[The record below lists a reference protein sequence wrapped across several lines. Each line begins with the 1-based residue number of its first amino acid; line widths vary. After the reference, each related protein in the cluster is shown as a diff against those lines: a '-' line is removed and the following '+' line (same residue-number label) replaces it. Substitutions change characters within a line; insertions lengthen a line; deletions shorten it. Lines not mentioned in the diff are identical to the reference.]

1 MKNLEK
7 SCKINNRNEYKSKEG
22 IIEGIKEIMLTRMK
36 NVLSLTFRISPG
48 TSMIAVL
55 YVLLMSGSVVLGQHI
70 IRYIYESV
78 SGYGEGSASWIL
90 WVVVFFVN
98 MTLFG
103 NTDNIENMLTT
114 AASRRVRAL
123 YYKLFLFK
131 IYRTKQDAFY
141 RSKVLNEVQF
151 IEGQLDQISKT
162 ALLLLTRL
170 SMALFTLILTTAT
183 MVVIDWFIIAAVIMM
198 AVMISLLNRY
208 FTQKKIALNCDHMS
222 DERRAN
228 YFKSLLTT
236 REHAKEIHLSANKAW
251 FLNKWQDSFQN
262 LYHAKLSFA
271 AKSIILGDCVRI
283 IEALF
288 PYLCALYLVY
298 LLSVDQISSGEAI
311 FLTGLVGTLKWSV
324 KQLIDLL
331 TKDIYE
337 KMEVIEKFEN
347 FLGNTMADCYEE
359 LEHDQ
364 AAPKVRGEERMEP
377 FDEIIVDHVSYT
389 YPNADRPAVRDISLK
404 IKKGEII
411 SILGY
416 NGSGKTTLSKVI
428 NGLLHDY
435 EGRVLFHDKDIRDM
449 DAERYYQYFGN
460 VYQDFAKYKMSFG
473 ENISVGDVEHLED
486 DARVAEAIH
495 IVNLDDVMEG
505 FANGT
510 DTKLGKDLYADG
522 ADLSGGQWQRIA
534 IARACMGAREI
545 LIFDEPTAAIDPWEE
560 ENLLQNLRSIL
571 NGRTAVLLSHRI
583 GFARLADTIYMMQEG
598 QIVEQGSHEELLQM
612 NGLYSQFFFA
622 QQKLYQQ

>member
-1 MKNLEK
+1 MNTKA
-7 SCKINNRNEYKSKEG
+7 IEG
-22 IIEGIKEIMLTRMK
+22 TIEGIKEIMLTRMK

-78 SGYGEGSASWIL
+78 SGYHEGSASWIL

-170 SMALFTLILTTAT
+170 SMALFTLVLTTAS

-198 AVMISLLNRY
+198 AVMISLSNRY

-298 LLSVDQISSGEAI
+298 LLSVDMISSGEAI

-364 AAPKVRGEERMEP
+364 AAPKVSGEERMEP

-389 YPNADRPAVRDISLK
+389 YSNADRPAVRDISLK

-486 DARVAEAIH
+486 AARIAEVMH

-534 IARACMGAREI
+534 IARACMGSKEI

-583 GFARLADTIYMMQEG
+583 GFARLADRIYMMQEG
-598 QIVEQGSHEELLQM
+598 QIVEQGSHEELLRM

>member
-1 MKNLEK
+1 
-7 SCKINNRNEYKSKEG
+7 
-22 IIEGIKEIMLTRMK
+22 MLTRMK

-78 SGYGEGSASWIL
+78 SGYHEGSASWIL

-170 SMALFTLILTTAT
+170 SMALFTLVLTTAS

-198 AVMISLLNRY
+198 AVMISLSNRY

-298 LLSVDQISSGEAI
+298 LLSVDMISSGEAI

-364 AAPKVRGEERMEP
+364 AAPKVSGEERMEP

-389 YPNADRPAVRDISLK
+389 YSNADRPAVRDISLK

-486 DARVAEAIH
+486 AARIAEVMH
-495 IVNLDDVMEG
+495 IVNLDDVVEG

-534 IARACMGAREI
+534 IARACMGSKEI

-598 QIVEQGSHEELLQM
+598 QIVEQGSHEELLRM

>member
-1 MKNLEK
+1 MNTKA
-7 SCKINNRNEYKSKEG
+7 IEG
-22 IIEGIKEIMLTRMK
+22 ILEGIKEIMLTRMK

-170 SMALFTLILTTAT
+170 SMALFTLILTTAS
-183 MVVIDWFIIAAVIMM
+183 MMVIDWFIIAAVIMM
-198 AVMISLLNRY
+198 AVMISLSNRY

-298 LLSVDQISSGEAI
+298 LLSVDMISSGEAI

-364 AAPKVRGEERMEP
+364 AAPKVSGEERMEP

-389 YPNADRPAVRDISLK
+389 YSNADRPAVRDISLK

-435 EGRVLFHDKDIRDM
+435 EGRVLFNDKDIRDM

-486 DARVAEAIH
+486 AARIAEVIH
-495 IVNLDDVMEG
+495 IVNLDDVVEG

-534 IARACMGAREI
+534 IARACMGSKEI

-598 QIVEQGSHEELLQM
+598 QIVEQGSHEELLRM

>member
-1 MKNLEK
+1 MNTKA
-7 SCKINNRNEYKSKEG
+7 IEG
-22 IIEGIKEIMLTRMK
+22 TIEGIKEIMLTRMK

-78 SGYGEGSASWIL
+78 SGYHEGSASWIL

-170 SMALFTLILTTAT
+170 SMALFTLVLTTAS

-198 AVMISLLNRY
+198 AVMISLSNRY

-236 REHAKEIHLSANKAW
+236 REHAKEIHLSTNKAW

-298 LLSVDQISSGEAI
+298 LLSVDMISSGEAI

-364 AAPKVRGEERMEP
+364 AAPKVRGEGRMEP

-435 EGRVLFHDKDIRDM
+435 EGRVLFNDKDIRDM
-449 DAERYYQYFGN
+449 DAERNYQYFGN

-486 DARVAEAIH
+486 AARIAEAIH
-495 IVNLDDVMEG
+495 IVNLDDVVEG

-534 IARACMGAREI
+534 IARACMGPKEI

>member
-1 MKNLEK
+1 MNTKA
-7 SCKINNRNEYKSKEG
+7 IEG
-22 IIEGIKEIMLTRMK
+22 ILEGIKEIMLTRMK

-55 YVLLMSGSVVLGQHI
+55 YVLLMSGSIVLGQHI

-114 AASRRVRAL
+114 AASCRVRAL

-170 SMALFTLILTTAT
+170 SMALFTLILTTAS
-183 MVVIDWFIIAAVIMM
+183 MMVIDWFIIAAVIMM
-198 AVMISLLNRY
+198 AVMISLSNRY

-298 LLSVDQISSGEAI
+298 LLSIDQISSGEAI

-364 AAPKVRGEERMEP
+364 AAPKVSGEERMEP

-389 YPNADRPAVRDISLK
+389 YSNADRPAVRDISLK

-435 EGRVLFHDKDIRDM
+435 EGRVLFNDKDIRDM

-460 VYQDFAKYKMSFG
+460 VYQDFARYKMSFG

-486 DARVAEAIH
+486 AARIAEAIH
-495 IVNLDDVMEG
+495 IVNLDDVVEG

-534 IARACMGAREI
+534 IARACMGPKEI

-583 GFARLADTIYMMQEG
+583 GFARLADRIYMMQEG

>member
-1 MKNLEK
+1 MNTKA
-7 SCKINNRNEYKSKEG
+7 IEG
-22 IIEGIKEIMLTRMK
+22 ILEGIKEIMLTRMK

-55 YVLLMSGSVVLGQHI
+55 YVLLMSGSIVLGQHI

-170 SMALFTLILTTAT
+170 SMALFTLILTTAS
-183 MVVIDWFIIAAVIMM
+183 MMVIDWFIIAAVIMM
-198 AVMISLLNRY
+198 AVMISLSNRY

-298 LLSVDQISSGEAI
+298 LLSIDQISSGEAI

-364 AAPKVRGEERMEP
+364 AAPKVSGEERMEP

-389 YPNADRPAVRDISLK
+389 YSNADRPAVRDISLK

-435 EGRVLFHDKDIRDM
+435 EGRVLFNDKDIRDM

-460 VYQDFAKYKMSFG
+460 VYQDFARYKMSFG

-486 DARVAEAIH
+486 AARIAEAIH
-495 IVNLDDVMEG
+495 IVNLDDVVEG

-534 IARACMGAREI
+534 IARACMGPKEI

-583 GFARLADTIYMMQEG
+583 GFARLADRIYMMQEG

>member
-1 MKNLEK
+1 
-7 SCKINNRNEYKSKEG
+7 
-22 IIEGIKEIMLTRMK
+22 MLTRMK

-55 YVLLMSGSVVLGQHI
+55 YVLLMSGSIVLGQHI

-78 SGYGEGSASWIL
+78 SGYHEGSSSWIL

-170 SMALFTLILTTAT
+170 SMALFTLILTTAS

-198 AVMISLLNRY
+198 AVMISLSNRY

-364 AAPKVRGEERMEP
+364 AVPKVSGEERREP
-377 FDEIIVDHVSYT
+377 FDEIIVDRVSYT

-473 ENISVGDVEHLED
+473 ENIGVGDVEHLED
-486 DARVAEAIH
+486 AARVAEAIH

-505 FANGT
+505 FANGP

-534 IARACMGAREI
+534 IARACMGSKEI

-583 GFARLADTIYMMQEG
+583 GFARLADRIYMMQEG

>member
-1 MKNLEK
+1 MNTKA
-7 SCKINNRNEYKSKEG
+7 IEG
-22 IIEGIKEIMLTRMK
+22 TIEGIKEIMLTRMK

-78 SGYGEGSASWIL
+78 SGYHEGSASWIL

-170 SMALFTLILTTAT
+170 SMALFTLVLTTAS

-198 AVMISLLNRY
+198 AVMISLSNRY

-236 REHAKEIHLSANKAW
+236 REHAKEIHLSTNKAW
-251 FLNKWQDSFQN
+251 FLNKWQGSFQN

-298 LLSVDQISSGEAI
+298 LLSVDMISSGEAI

-364 AAPKVRGEERMEP
+364 AAPKVSGEERMEP

-389 YPNADRPAVRDISLK
+389 YSNADRPAVRDISLK

-435 EGRVLFHDKDIRDM
+435 EGRVLFNDKDIRDM

-460 VYQDFAKYKMSFG
+460 VYQDFARYKMSFG

-486 DARVAEAIH
+486 AARIAEAIH
-495 IVNLDDVMEG
+495 IVNLDDVVEG

-534 IARACMGAREI
+534 IARARMGPKEI

-583 GFARLADTIYMMQEG
+583 GFARLADRIYMMQEG

>member
-1 MKNLEK
+1 MNTKA
-7 SCKINNRNEYKSKEG
+7 IEG
-22 IIEGIKEIMLTRMK
+22 TIEGIKEIMLTRMK

-170 SMALFTLILTTAT
+170 SMALFTLILTTAS
-183 MVVIDWFIIAAVIMM
+183 MMVIDWFIIAAVIMM
-198 AVMISLLNRY
+198 AVMISLSNRY

-298 LLSVDQISSGEAI
+298 LLSVDMISSGEAI

-364 AAPKVRGEERMEP
+364 AAPKVSGEERMEP

-389 YPNADRPAVRDISLK
+389 YSNADRPAVRDISLK

-435 EGRVLFHDKDIRDM
+435 EGRVLFNDKDIRDM

-486 DARVAEAIH
+486 AARIAEVIH
-495 IVNLDDVMEG
+495 IVNLDDVVEG

-534 IARACMGAREI
+534 IARACMGSKEI

-598 QIVEQGSHEELLQM
+598 QIVEQGSHEELLRM

>member
-1 MKNLEK
+1 
-7 SCKINNRNEYKSKEG
+7 
-22 IIEGIKEIMLTRMK
+22 MLTRMK

-78 SGYGEGSASWIL
+78 SGYGEGSASRIL

-103 NTDNIENMLTT
+103 NTDNIENMLTA

-170 SMALFTLILTTAT
+170 SMALFTLVLTIVS

-198 AVMISLLNRY
+198 AVMISLSNRY

-298 LLSVDQISSGEAI
+298 LLSVDMISSGEAI

-364 AAPKVRGEERMEP
+364 AATKVSGEERMEP

-435 EGRVLFHDKDIRDM
+435 EGRVLFNDKDIRDM

-460 VYQDFAKYKMSFG
+460 VYQDFARYKMSFS

-486 DARVAEAIH
+486 AARIAEAIH
-495 IVNLDDVMEG
+495 IVNLDDVVEG

-534 IARACMGAREI
+534 IARACMGSKEI

>member
-1 MKNLEK
+1 
-7 SCKINNRNEYKSKEG
+7 
-22 IIEGIKEIMLTRMK
+22 MLTRMK

-170 SMALFTLILTTAT
+170 SMALFTLILTTAS

-198 AVMISLLNRY
+198 AVMISLSNRY

-364 AAPKVRGEERMEP
+364 AAPKVSGEERMEP

-389 YPNADRPAVRDISLK
+389 YSNADRPAVRDISLK

-435 EGRVLFHDKDIRDM
+435 EGRVLFNDKDIRDM

-460 VYQDFAKYKMSFG
+460 VYQDFARYKMSFG

-486 DARVAEAIH
+486 AARIAEAIH
-495 IVNLDDVMEG
+495 IVNLDDVVEG

-534 IARACMGAREI
+534 IARACMGSKEI

>member
-1 MKNLEK
+1 MNTKA
-7 SCKINNRNEYKSKEG
+7 IEG
-22 IIEGIKEIMLTRMK
+22 TIEGIKEIMLTRMK

-78 SGYGEGSASWIL
+78 SGYHEGSASWIL

-170 SMALFTLILTTAT
+170 SMALFTLVLTTAS

-198 AVMISLLNRY
+198 AVMISLSNRY

-298 LLSVDQISSGEAI
+298 LLSVDKISSGEAI

-347 FLGNTMADCYEE
+347 FLGNAMADCYEE

-364 AAPKVRGEERMEP
+364 SATKVSGEERMEP
-377 FDEIIVDHVSYT
+377 FDEIIVDRVSYT
-389 YPNADRPAVRDISLK
+389 YLNADRPAVRDISLK

-449 DAERYYQYFGN
+449 DAEQYYQYFGN

-473 ENISVGDVEHLED
+473 ENIGVGDVEHLED
-486 DARVAEAIH
+486 AARIAEAIH

-534 IARACMGAREI
+534 IARACMGSKEI

-583 GFARLADTIYMMQEG
+583 GFARLADRIYMMQEG
-598 QIVEQGSHEELLQM
+598 QIVEQGSHEELLQK

>member
-1 MKNLEK
+1 
-7 SCKINNRNEYKSKEG
+7 
-22 IIEGIKEIMLTRMK
+22 MLTRMK

-78 SGYGEGSASWIL
+78 SGYREGSASWIL

-98 MTLFG
+98 MILFG

-162 ALLLLTRL
+162 ALLLLTRF
-170 SMALFTLILTTAT
+170 SMALFTLVLTTAS

-198 AVMISLLNRY
+198 AVMISLSNRY

-347 FLGNTMADCYEE
+347 FLGNTMTDCYEE

-364 AAPKVRGEERMEP
+364 AALKVSGEERMEP

-435 EGRVLFHDKDIRDM
+435 EGRVLFNDKDIRDM

-460 VYQDFAKYKMSFG
+460 VYQDFARYKMSFG
-473 ENISVGDVEHLED
+473 ENIGVGDVEHLED
-486 DARVAEAIH
+486 AARIAEAIH
-495 IVNLDDVMEG
+495 IVNLDDVVEG
-505 FANGT
+505 FTNGT

-534 IARACMGAREI
+534 IARACMGPKEI

>member
-1 MKNLEK
+1 
-7 SCKINNRNEYKSKEG
+7 
-22 IIEGIKEIMLTRMK
+22 MLTRMK

-78 SGYGEGSASWIL
+78 SDYREGSASWIL

-170 SMALFTLILTTAT
+170 SMALFTLILTTAS
-183 MVVIDWFIIAAVIMM
+183 MMVIDWFIIAAVIMM
-198 AVMISLLNRY
+198 AVMISLSNRY
-208 FTQKKIALNCDHMS
+208 FTRKKIALNCDHMS

-298 LLSVDQISSGEAI
+298 LLSVDKLSSGEAI

-364 AAPKVRGEERMEP
+364 AAPKVSGEERREP

-435 EGRVLFHDKDIRDM
+435 EGRVLFNDKDIRNM

-460 VYQDFAKYKMSFG
+460 VYQDFARYKMSFG

-486 DARVAEAIH
+486 AARIAEAIH

>member
-1 MKNLEK
+1 
-7 SCKINNRNEYKSKEG
+7 
-22 IIEGIKEIMLTRMK
+22 MLTRMK

-78 SGYGEGSASWIL
+78 SGYGEGSVSWIF

-103 NTDNIENMLTT
+103 NTDNIENMLTA

-170 SMALFTLILTTAT
+170 SMALFTLVLTIVS

-198 AVMISLLNRY
+198 AVMISLSNRY

-298 LLSVDQISSGEAI
+298 LLSVDMISSGEAI

-364 AAPKVRGEERMEP
+364 AATKVSGEERMEP

-435 EGRVLFHDKDIRDM
+435 EGRVLFNDKDIRDM

-460 VYQDFAKYKMSFG
+460 VYQDFARYKMSFS

-486 DARVAEAIH
+486 AARIAEAIH
-495 IVNLDDVMEG
+495 IVNLDDVVEG

-534 IARACMGAREI
+534 IARACMGSKEI

>member
-1 MKNLEK
+1 MNTKA
-7 SCKINNRNEYKSKEG
+7 
-22 IIEGIKEIMLTRMK
+22 IEGIKKIMLTRMK

-78 SGYGEGSASWIL
+78 SDYREGSASWIL

-170 SMALFTLILTTAT
+170 SMALFTLILTTAS
-183 MVVIDWFIIAAVIMM
+183 MMVIDWFIIAAVIMM
-198 AVMISLLNRY
+198 AVMISLSNRY
-208 FTQKKIALNCDHMS
+208 FTRKKIALNCDHMS

-347 FLGNTMADCYEE
+347 FLGNTMAGCYEE

-364 AAPKVRGEERMEP
+364 VAPKVRGEERREQ

-435 EGRVLFHDKDIRDM
+435 EGRVLFNDKDIRDM

-486 DARVAEAIH
+486 AAQIAEAIH
-495 IVNLDDVMEG
+495 IVNLDDVVEG

-534 IARACMGAREI
+534 IARACMGSKEI

>member
-1 MKNLEK
+1 
-7 SCKINNRNEYKSKEG
+7 
-22 IIEGIKEIMLTRMK
+22 MLTRMK

-103 NTDNIENMLTT
+103 NTDNIENMLTA

-170 SMALFTLILTTAT
+170 SMALFTLVLTIAS
-183 MVVIDWFIIAAVIMM
+183 MVVIDWFIIAAVIVM
-198 AVMISLLNRY
+198 AVMISLSNRY

-298 LLSVDQISSGEAI
+298 LLSVDMISSGEAI

-364 AAPKVRGEERMEP
+364 AATKVSGEERMEP

-389 YPNADRPAVRDISLK
+389 YPNADRSAVRDISLK

-435 EGRVLFHDKDIRDM
+435 EGRVLFNDKDIRDM

-460 VYQDFAKYKMSFG
+460 VYQDFARYKMSFS

-486 DARVAEAIH
+486 AARIAEAIH
-495 IVNLDDVMEG
+495 IVNLDDVVEG

-534 IARACMGAREI
+534 IARACMGSKEI

-583 GFARLADTIYMMQEG
+583 GFARLADRIYMMQEG

>member
-1 MKNLEK
+1 
-7 SCKINNRNEYKSKEG
+7 
-22 IIEGIKEIMLTRMK
+22 MLTRMK

-78 SGYGEGSASWIL
+78 SGYREGSASWIL

-162 ALLLLTRL
+162 ALLLLTRF
-170 SMALFTLILTTAT
+170 SMALFTLVLTTAS

-198 AVMISLLNRY
+198 AVMISLSNRY

-298 LLSVDQISSGEAI
+298 LLSVDKISSGEAI

-364 AAPKVRGEERMEP
+364 AAPKVSGEERMEP

-460 VYQDFAKYKMSFG
+460 VYQDFARYKMSFG

-486 DARVAEAIH
+486 AARIAEAIH
-495 IVNLDDVMEG
+495 IVNLDDVLEG

-534 IARACMGAREI
+534 IARACMGSKEI

-598 QIVEQGSHEELLQM
+598 QIVEQGSHEELLRM

>member
-1 MKNLEK
+1 MNTKA
-7 SCKINNRNEYKSKEG
+7 
-22 IIEGIKEIMLTRMK
+22 IEGIKEIMLTRMK

-78 SGYGEGSASWIL
+78 SGYHEGSASWIL

-170 SMALFTLILTTAT
+170 SMALFTLVLTTAS

-198 AVMISLLNRY
+198 AVMISLSNRY

-298 LLSVDQISSGEAI
+298 LLSVDMISSGEAI

-364 AAPKVRGEERMEP
+364 AAPKVSGEERMEP

-389 YPNADRPAVRDISLK
+389 YSNADRPAVRDISLK

-435 EGRVLFHDKDIRDM
+435 EGRVLFNDKDIRDM

-460 VYQDFAKYKMSFG
+460 VYQDFARYKMNFG
-473 ENISVGDVEHLED
+473 ENIGVGDVEHLED
-486 DARVAEAIH
+486 AARIAEAIH
-495 IVNLDDVMEG
+495 IVNLDDVVEG
-505 FANGT
+505 FTNDT

-534 IARACMGAREI
+534 IARACMGSKEI

>member
-1 MKNLEK
+1 MNTKA
-7 SCKINNRNEYKSKEG
+7 IEG
-22 IIEGIKEIMLTRMK
+22 TIEGIKEIMLTRMK

-170 SMALFTLILTTAT
+170 SMALFTLILTTAS
-183 MVVIDWFIIAAVIMM
+183 MMVIDWFIIAAVIMM
-198 AVMISLLNRY
+198 AVMISLSNRY

-298 LLSVDQISSGEAI
+298 LLSVDMISSGEAI

-331 TKDIYE
+331 TKDMYE

-364 AAPKVRGEERMEP
+364 AAPKVSGEERMEP

-389 YPNADRPAVRDISLK
+389 YSNADRPAVRDISLK

-435 EGRVLFHDKDIRDM
+435 EGRVLFNDKDIRDM

-486 DARVAEAIH
+486 AARIAEVIH
-495 IVNLDDVMEG
+495 IVNLDDVVEG

-534 IARACMGAREI
+534 IARACMGSKEI

-598 QIVEQGSHEELLQM
+598 QIVEQGSHEELLRM

>member
-1 MKNLEK
+1 
-7 SCKINNRNEYKSKEG
+7 
-22 IIEGIKEIMLTRMK
+22 MLTRMK

-78 SGYGEGSASWIL
+78 SGYHEGSASWIL

-162 ALLLLTRL
+162 ALLLLTRF
-170 SMALFTLILTTAT
+170 SMALFTLVLTTAS

-198 AVMISLLNRY
+198 AVMISLSNRY

-298 LLSVDQISSGEAI
+298 LLSVDKISSGEAI

-364 AAPKVRGEERMEP
+364 AAPKVSGEERMEP

-460 VYQDFAKYKMSFG
+460 VYQDFARYKMSFG

-486 DARVAEAIH
+486 AARIAEAIH
-495 IVNLDDVMEG
+495 IVNLDDVLEG

-534 IARACMGAREI
+534 IARACMGSKEI

>member
-1 MKNLEK
+1 MNTKA
-7 SCKINNRNEYKSKEG
+7 
-22 IIEGIKEIMLTRMK
+22 IEGIKEIMLTRMK

-78 SGYGEGSASWIL
+78 SGYHEGSASWIL

-162 ALLLLTRL
+162 ALLLLTRF
-170 SMALFTLILTTAT
+170 SMALFTLVLTTAS

-198 AVMISLLNRY
+198 AVMISLSNRY

-298 LLSVDQISSGEAI
+298 LLSVDKISSGEAI

-364 AAPKVRGEERMEP
+364 AAPKVSGEERMEP

-460 VYQDFAKYKMSFG
+460 VYQDFARYKMSFG

-486 DARVAEAIH
+486 AARIAEAIH
-495 IVNLDDVMEG
+495 IVNLDDVLEG

-534 IARACMGAREI
+534 IARACMGSKEI

-598 QIVEQGSHEELLQM
+598 QIVEQGSHEELLRM

>member
-1 MKNLEK
+1 MNTKA
-7 SCKINNRNEYKSKEG
+7 IEG
-22 IIEGIKEIMLTRMK
+22 ILEGIKEIMLTRMK

-55 YVLLMSGSVVLGQHI
+55 YVLLMSGSIVLGQHI

-131 IYRTKQDAFY
+131 IYRTKEEAFY

-170 SMALFTLILTTAT
+170 SMALFTLILTTAS
-183 MVVIDWFIIAAVIMM
+183 MMVIDWFIIAAVIMM
-198 AVMISLLNRY
+198 AVMISLSNRY

-298 LLSVDQISSGEAI
+298 LLSIDQISSGEAI

-364 AAPKVRGEERMEP
+364 AAPKVSGEERMEP

-389 YPNADRPAVRDISLK
+389 YSNADRPAVRDISLK

-435 EGRVLFHDKDIRDM
+435 EGRVLFNDKDIRDM

-460 VYQDFAKYKMSFG
+460 VYQDFARYKMSFG

-486 DARVAEAIH
+486 AARIAEAIH
-495 IVNLDDVMEG
+495 IVNLDDVVEG

-534 IARACMGAREI
+534 IARACMGPKEI

-583 GFARLADTIYMMQEG
+583 GFARLADRIYMMQEG

>member
-1 MKNLEK
+1 MNTKA
-7 SCKINNRNEYKSKEG
+7 IEG
-22 IIEGIKEIMLTRMK
+22 TIEGIKEIMLTRMK

-78 SGYGEGSASWIL
+78 SGYHEGSASWIL

-170 SMALFTLILTTAT
+170 SMALFTLVLTTAS

-198 AVMISLLNRY
+198 AVMISLSNRY

-298 LLSVDQISSGEAI
+298 LLSVDMISSGEAI

-364 AAPKVRGEERMEP
+364 AAPKVSGEERMEP

-389 YPNADRPAVRDISLK
+389 YSNADRPAVRDISLK

-435 EGRVLFHDKDIRDM
+435 EGRVLFNDKDIRDM

-460 VYQDFAKYKMSFG
+460 VYQDFARYKMSFG

-486 DARVAEAIH
+486 AARIAEAIH
-495 IVNLDDVMEG
+495 IVNLDDVVEG

-534 IARACMGAREI
+534 IARACMGPKEI

-583 GFARLADTIYMMQEG
+583 GFARLADRIYMMQEG

>member
-1 MKNLEK
+1 MNTKA
-7 SCKINNRNEYKSKEG
+7 
-22 IIEGIKEIMLTRMK
+22 IEGILEGIKKIMLTRMK

-170 SMALFTLILTTAT
+170 SMALFTLILTTAS
-183 MVVIDWFIIAAVIMM
+183 MMVIDWFIIAAVIMM
-198 AVMISLLNRY
+198 AVMISLSNRY

-298 LLSVDQISSGEAI
+298 LLSVDMISSGEAI

-364 AAPKVRGEERMEP
+364 AAPKVKGEERREP

-460 VYQDFAKYKMSFG
+460 VYQDFAKYKMSFS

-486 DARVAEAIH
+486 AARIAEAIH
-495 IVNLDDVMEG
+495 IVNLDDVVEG

-534 IARACMGAREI
+534 IARACMGSKEI

-583 GFARLADTIYMMQEG
+583 GFARLADRIYMMQEG

>member
-1 MKNLEK
+1 
-7 SCKINNRNEYKSKEG
+7 
-22 IIEGIKEIMLTRMK
+22 MLTRMK

-78 SGYGEGSASWIL
+78 SGYHEGSASWIL

-170 SMALFTLILTTAT
+170 SMALFTLVLTTAS

-198 AVMISLLNRY
+198 AVMISLSNRY

-236 REHAKEIHLSANKAW
+236 REHAKEIHLSTNKAW

-298 LLSVDQISSGEAI
+298 LLSVDMISSGEAI

-364 AAPKVRGEERMEP
+364 AAPKVSGEERMEP

-389 YPNADRPAVRDISLK
+389 YSNADRPAVRDISLK

-435 EGRVLFHDKDIRDM
+435 EGRVLFNDKDIRDM

-460 VYQDFAKYKMSFG
+460 VYQDFARYKMSFG

-486 DARVAEAIH
+486 AARIAEAIH
-495 IVNLDDVMEG
+495 IVNLDDVVEG

-534 IARACMGAREI
+534 IARACMGPKEI

-583 GFARLADTIYMMQEG
+583 GFARLADRIYMMQEG

>member
-1 MKNLEK
+1 MNTKA
-7 SCKINNRNEYKSKEG
+7 IEG
-22 IIEGIKEIMLTRMK
+22 TIEGIKEIMLTRMK

-78 SGYGEGSASWIL
+78 SGYHEGSASWIL

-170 SMALFTLILTTAT
+170 SMALFTLVLTTAS

-198 AVMISLLNRY
+198 AVMISLSNRY

-236 REHAKEIHLSANKAW
+236 REHAKEIHLSTNKAW

-298 LLSVDQISSGEAI
+298 LLSVDMISSGEAI

-364 AAPKVRGEERMEP
+364 AAPKVSGEERMEP

-389 YPNADRPAVRDISLK
+389 YSNADRPAVRDISLK

-435 EGRVLFHDKDIRDM
+435 EGRVLFNDKDIRDM

-486 DARVAEAIH
+486 AARIAEAIH
-495 IVNLDDVMEG
+495 IVNLDDVVEG

-534 IARACMGAREI
+534 IARACMGPKEI

-583 GFARLADTIYMMQEG
+583 GFARLADRIYMMQEG

>member
-1 MKNLEK
+1 MNTKA
-7 SCKINNRNEYKSKEG
+7 IEG
-22 IIEGIKEIMLTRMK
+22 ILEGIKEIMLTRMK

-55 YVLLMSGSVVLGQHI
+55 YVLLMSGSIVLGQHI

-170 SMALFTLILTTAT
+170 SMALFTLVLTTAS
-183 MVVIDWFIIAAVIMM
+183 MVVIDWFIIVAVIMM
-198 AVMISLLNRY
+198 AVMISLSNRY

-236 REHAKEIHLSANKAW
+236 REHAKEIHLSANKAL

-364 AAPKVRGEERMEP
+364 AAPKVSGEERREP

-435 EGRVLFHDKDIRDM
+435 EGRVLFNDKDIRNM

-460 VYQDFAKYKMSFG
+460 VYQDFARYKMSFG
-473 ENISVGDVEHLED
+473 ENIGVGDVEHLED
-486 DARVAEAIH
+486 AARIAEAIH

-534 IARACMGAREI
+534 IARACMGSKEI

-583 GFARLADTIYMMQEG
+583 GFARLADRIYMMQEG

>member
-7 SCKINNRNEYKSKEG
+7 SCKIDNRNEYKSKEG

-78 SGYGEGSASWIL
+78 SGYREGSASWIL

-98 MTLFG
+98 MILFG

-170 SMALFTLILTTAT
+170 SMALFTLILTTAS

-198 AVMISLLNRY
+198 AVMISLSNRY

-347 FLGNTMADCYEE
+347 FLGNTMAGCYEE

-364 AAPKVRGEERMEP
+364 AAPKVSGEERMEP
-377 FDEIIVDHVSYT
+377 FDEIIVDRVSYT

-435 EGRVLFHDKDIRDM
+435 EGRVLFNDKDIRDM
-449 DAERYYQYFGN
+449 DAEQYYQYFGN

-486 DARVAEAIH
+486 AARIAEAIH

-534 IARACMGAREI
+534 IARACMGSKEI

>member
-1 MKNLEK
+1 
-7 SCKINNRNEYKSKEG
+7 
-22 IIEGIKEIMLTRMK
+22 MLTRMK

-170 SMALFTLILTTAT
+170 SMALFTLVLTTAS

-198 AVMISLLNRY
+198 AVMISLSNRY

-298 LLSVDQISSGEAI
+298 LLSVDMISSGEAI

-364 AAPKVRGEERMEP
+364 AAPKVSGEERMEP

-389 YPNADRPAVRDISLK
+389 YSNADRPAVRDISLK

-435 EGRVLFHDKDIRDM
+435 EGRVLFNDKDIRDM

-460 VYQDFAKYKMSFG
+460 VYQDFARYKMSFG

-486 DARVAEAIH
+486 AARIAEAIH
-495 IVNLDDVMEG
+495 IVNLDDVVEG

-534 IARACMGAREI
+534 IARACMGPKEI

-583 GFARLADTIYMMQEG
+583 GFARLADRIYMMQEG

>member
-1 MKNLEK
+1 MNTKA
-7 SCKINNRNEYKSKEG
+7 
-22 IIEGIKEIMLTRMK
+22 IEGIKEIMLTRMK

-78 SGYGEGSASWIL
+78 SGYHEGSASWIL

-162 ALLLLTRL
+162 ALLLLTRF
-170 SMALFTLILTTAT
+170 SMALFTLVLTTAS

-198 AVMISLLNRY
+198 AVMISLSNRY

-298 LLSVDQISSGEAI
+298 LLSVDKISSGEAI

-364 AAPKVRGEERMEP
+364 AAPKVSGEERMEP

-460 VYQDFAKYKMSFG
+460 VYQDFARYKMSFG

-486 DARVAEAIH
+486 AARIAEAIH
-495 IVNLDDVMEG
+495 IVNLDDVLEG

-534 IARACMGAREI
+534 IARACMGSKEI

>member
-1 MKNLEK
+1 MNTKA
-7 SCKINNRNEYKSKEG
+7 IEG
-22 IIEGIKEIMLTRMK
+22 TIEGIKEIMLTRMK

-78 SGYGEGSASWIL
+78 SGYHEGSASWIL

-170 SMALFTLILTTAT
+170 SMALFTLVLTTAS

-198 AVMISLLNRY
+198 AVMISLSNRY

-298 LLSVDQISSGEAI
+298 LLSVDMISSGEAI

-364 AAPKVRGEERMEP
+364 AAPKVRGEGRMEP

-389 YPNADRPAVRDISLK
+389 YSNADRPAVRDISLK

-435 EGRVLFHDKDIRDM
+435 EGRVLFNDKDIRDM

-460 VYQDFAKYKMSFG
+460 VYQDFARYKMSFG

-486 DARVAEAIH
+486 AARIAEAIH
-495 IVNLDDVMEG
+495 IVNLDDVVEG

-534 IARACMGAREI
+534 IARACMGPKEI

-583 GFARLADTIYMMQEG
+583 GFARLADRIYMMQEG

>member
-1 MKNLEK
+1 
-7 SCKINNRNEYKSKEG
+7 
-22 IIEGIKEIMLTRMK
+22 MLTRMK

-78 SGYGEGSASWIL
+78 SGYREGSASWIL

-98 MTLFG
+98 MILFG

-162 ALLLLTRL
+162 ALLLLTRF
-170 SMALFTLILTTAT
+170 SMALFTLVLTTAS

-198 AVMISLLNRY
+198 AVMISLSNRY

-347 FLGNTMADCYEE
+347 FLGNTMTDCYEE

-364 AAPKVRGEERMEP
+364 AALKVSGEERMEP

-435 EGRVLFHDKDIRDM
+435 EGRVLFNDKDIRDM

-460 VYQDFAKYKMSFG
+460 VYQDFARYKMSFG
-473 ENISVGDVEHLED
+473 ENIGVGDVEHLED
-486 DARVAEAIH
+486 AARIAEAIH
-495 IVNLDDVMEG
+495 IVNLDDVVEG
-505 FANGT
+505 FTNGT

-534 IARACMGAREI
+534 IARACMGSKEI

>member
-1 MKNLEK
+1 MNTKA
-7 SCKINNRNEYKSKEG
+7 
-22 IIEGIKEIMLTRMK
+22 IEGIKKIMLTRMK

-78 SGYGEGSASWIL
+78 SDYREGSASWIL

-170 SMALFTLILTTAT
+170 SMALFTLILTTAS
-183 MVVIDWFIIAAVIMM
+183 MMVIDWFIIAAVIMM
-198 AVMISLLNRY
+198 AVMISLSNRY
-208 FTQKKIALNCDHMS
+208 FTRKKIALNCDHMS

-298 LLSVDQISSGEAI
+298 LLSVDKLSSGEAI

-364 AAPKVRGEERMEP
+364 AAPKVSGEERREP

-435 EGRVLFHDKDIRDM
+435 EGRVLFNDKDIRDM

-460 VYQDFAKYKMSFG
+460 VYQDFARYKMSFG

-486 DARVAEAIH
+486 AARIAEAIH

>member
-1 MKNLEK
+1 MNTKA
-7 SCKINNRNEYKSKEG
+7 
-22 IIEGIKEIMLTRMK
+22 IEGIKEIMLTRMK

-55 YVLLMSGSVVLGQHI
+55 YVLLMSGSIVLGQHI

-141 RSKVLNEVQF
+141 HSKVLNEVQF

-170 SMALFTLILTTAT
+170 SMALFTLVLTTAS

-198 AVMISLLNRY
+198 AVMISLSNRY

-364 AAPKVRGEERMEP
+364 AAPKVKGEERMEP
-377 FDEIIVDHVSYT
+377 FDEIIVDRVSYT

-473 ENISVGDVEHLED
+473 ENIGVGDVEHLED
-486 DARVAEAIH
+486 AARVAEAIH
-495 IVNLDDVMEG
+495 IVNLDDVVEG

-534 IARACMGAREI
+534 IARACMGSKEI

>member
-1 MKNLEK
+1 
-7 SCKINNRNEYKSKEG
+7 
-22 IIEGIKEIMLTRMK
+22 MLTRMK

-55 YVLLMSGSVVLGQHI
+55 YVLLMSGSIVLGQHI

-170 SMALFTLILTTAT
+170 SMALFTLVLTTAS

-198 AVMISLLNRY
+198 AVMISLSNRY

-298 LLSVDQISSGEAI
+298 LLSVDMISSGESI

-364 AAPKVRGEERMEP
+364 AATKVSGEERMEP

-435 EGRVLFHDKDIRDM
+435 EGRVLFNDKDIRDM

-460 VYQDFAKYKMSFG
+460 VYQDFARYKMSFG
-473 ENISVGDVEHLED
+473 ENIGVGDVEHLED
-486 DARVAEAIH
+486 AARIAEAIH
-495 IVNLDDVMEG
+495 IVNLDDVVEG

-534 IARACMGAREI
+534 IARACMGSKEI

-560 ENLLQNLRSIL
+560 ENLLQNLRSIM

-583 GFARLADTIYMMQEG
+583 GFARLADRIYMMQEG
-598 QIVEQGSHEELLQM
+598 QIVEQGSHEELLRM

>member
-1 MKNLEK
+1 
-7 SCKINNRNEYKSKEG
+7 
-22 IIEGIKEIMLTRMK
+22 MLTRMK

-78 SGYGEGSASWIL
+78 SGYHEGSASWIL

-170 SMALFTLILTTAT
+170 SMALFTLVLTTAS
-183 MVVIDWFIIAAVIMM
+183 MVVIDWFIIAAVIVM
-198 AVMISLLNRY
+198 AVMISLSNRY
-208 FTQKKIALNCDHMS
+208 FTQKKIVLNCDHMS

-364 AAPKVRGEERMEP
+364 AALKVSGEERMEP

-435 EGRVLFHDKDIRDM
+435 EGRVLFNDKDIRDM

-460 VYQDFAKYKMSFG
+460 VYQDFARYKMSFG
-473 ENISVGDVEHLED
+473 ENIGVGDVECLED
-486 DARVAEAIH
+486 AARIAEAIH
-495 IVNLDDVMEG
+495 IVNLDDVAEG
-505 FANGT
+505 FANGP

-534 IARACMGAREI
+534 IARACMGSKEI

>member
-1 MKNLEK
+1 MNTKA
-7 SCKINNRNEYKSKEG
+7 IEG
-22 IIEGIKEIMLTRMK
+22 TIEGIKEIMLTRMK

-170 SMALFTLILTTAT
+170 SMALFTLVLTTAS

-198 AVMISLLNRY
+198 AVMISLSNRY

-298 LLSVDQISSGEAI
+298 LLSVDMISSGEAI

-364 AAPKVRGEERMEP
+364 AAPKVSGEERMEP

-389 YPNADRPAVRDISLK
+389 YSNADRPAVRDISLK

-435 EGRVLFHDKDIRDM
+435 EGRVLFNDKDIRDM

-486 DARVAEAIH
+486 AARIAEVIH
-495 IVNLDDVMEG
+495 IVNLDDVVEG

-534 IARACMGAREI
+534 IARACMGSKEI

-598 QIVEQGSHEELLQM
+598 QIVEQGSHEELLRM

>member
-1 MKNLEK
+1 
-7 SCKINNRNEYKSKEG
+7 
-22 IIEGIKEIMLTRMK
+22 MK

-78 SGYGEGSASWIL
+78 SGYGEGSVSWIF

-170 SMALFTLILTTAT
+170 SMALFTLVLTTAS

-198 AVMISLLNRY
+198 AVMISLSNRY

-298 LLSVDQISSGEAI
+298 LLSVDKLSSGEAI

-364 AAPKVRGEERMEP
+364 AEPKVSGEERMEP

-389 YPNADRPAVRDISLK
+389 YSNADRPAVRDISLK

-435 EGRVLFHDKDIRDM
+435 EGRVLFNDKDIRDM

-460 VYQDFAKYKMSFG
+460 VYQDFARYKMSFG

-486 DARVAEAIH
+486 AARIAEVMH
-495 IVNLDDVMEG
+495 IVNLDDVVEG

-534 IARACMGAREI
+534 IARACMGSKEI

-598 QIVEQGSHEELLQM
+598 QIVEQGSHEELLRM

>member
-1 MKNLEK
+1 
-7 SCKINNRNEYKSKEG
+7 
-22 IIEGIKEIMLTRMK
+22 
-36 NVLSLTFRISPG
+36 
-48 TSMIAVL
+48 
-55 YVLLMSGSVVLGQHI
+55 
-70 IRYIYESV
+70 
-78 SGYGEGSASWIL
+78 
-90 WVVVFFVN
+90 
-98 MTLFG
+98 
-103 NTDNIENMLTT
+103 
-114 AASRRVRAL
+114 
-123 YYKLFLFK
+123 
-131 IYRTKQDAFY
+131 
-141 RSKVLNEVQF
+141 
-151 IEGQLDQISKT
+151 
-162 ALLLLTRL
+162 
-170 SMALFTLILTTAT
+170 
-183 MVVIDWFIIAAVIMM
+183 
-198 AVMISLLNRY
+198 
-208 FTQKKIALNCDHMS
+208 
-222 DERRAN
+222 
-228 YFKSLLTT
+228 
-236 REHAKEIHLSANKAW
+236 
-251 FLNKWQDSFQN
+251 
-262 LYHAKLSFA
+262 
-271 AKSIILGDCVRI
+271 
-283 IEALF
+283 
-288 PYLCALYLVY
+288 
-298 LLSVDQISSGEAI
+298 
-311 FLTGLVGTLKWSV
+311 
-324 KQLIDLL
+324 
-331 TKDIYE
+331 
-337 KMEVIEKFEN
+337 MEVIEKFEN

-364 AAPKVRGEERMEP
+364 AAPKVSGEERMEP

-389 YPNADRPAVRDISLK
+389 YSNADRPAVRDISLK

-486 DARVAEAIH
+486 AARIAEVMH

-534 IARACMGAREI
+534 IARACMGSKEI

-583 GFARLADTIYMMQEG
+583 GFARLADRIYMMQEG
-598 QIVEQGSHEELLQM
+598 QIVEQGSHEELLRM